1 MEAFHLVFLLL
12 CSVSFT
18 GNERPDI
25 IPLALL
31 LTSASIGSKPHRSTR
46 TLIYSIRSQ
55 RTSVSP
61 ITSSSSISTNEEVGR
76 FVADQQLTL
85 RNICEGHVPDH
96 ILRRIEELGYHMPT
110 EIQKQA
116 LPVLFSGQDCI
127 LHAQTGSGKTLAYL
141 LQIFSVINTQ
151 RSAVQALILV
161 PTRELGMQVAKVA
174 RILAAKPDQP
184 VEENKSCTIMALLD
198 GGTLRRQKSWLKFFI
213 RNGSNNHGNAIKL
226 HIRSNSTAST
236 ILIFPLYPLH
246 IIRKLSN
253 HRGVSLAVRDVL
265 TSDPYF
271 IIRMGK
277 QKLKTRV
284 VKNSINPVWD
294 EASPLSVLEPLPV
307 KLGYNG
313 KIKIVTCRGV

>member
-1 MEAFHLVFLLL
+1 MCHISKLRFYKFRLKITCH
-12 CSVSFT
+12 VSKLDF
-18 GNERPDI
+18 ERAPSYQLEHATAQSAPIYFYIIKGPSKYPDYGRKRRLR
-25 IPLALL
+25 PV
-31 LTSASIGSKPHRSTR
+31 GSTDVRDLTR
-46 TLIYSIRSQ
+46 T
-55 RTSVSP
+55 
-61 ITSSSSISTNEEVGR
+61 
-76 FVADQQLTL
+76 ATL
-85 RNICEGHVPDH
+85 HF
-96 ILRRIEELGYHMPT
+96 RIEELGYHMPT

-151 RSAVQALILV
+151 RSAVQALIV
-161 PTRELGMQVAKVA
+161 VSTRELGMQVAKVA

-184 VEENKSCTIMALLD
+184 VEENK
-198 GGTLRRQKSWLKFFI
+198 
-213 RNGSNNHGNAIKL
+213 
-226 HIRSNSTAST
+226 
-236 ILIFPLYPLH
+236 
-246 IIRKLSN
+246 KLSN

-294 EASPLSVLEPLPV
+294 EALALSVLEPLPV